1 MVNLE
6 GNLIDQLRSQISGV
20 FVRAFPESFD
30 WGCLTPCSFEN
41 LGGIVPRAGVPT

>member
-20 FVRAFPESFD
+20 FVRAFP
-30 WGCLTPCSFEN
+30 GG
-41 LGGIVPRAGVPT
+41 LGGEGQPERTALCCRQGA